1 MQVYYTVVGHP
12 SGQSANNSVKEMVAL
27 KHFKIIFAPSGGRSQ
42 NCINTSAHFI
52 RKYRFEKFLRS
63 FRSVNPLV
71 EQSRGEGRG
80 SAYGLTFSPEL
91 QSCRRQTGKRRP
103 DRAAKPAVEHH
114 VEFEQSWY
122 RRRLRRCGGRSRLSY
137 LELCVLLRGG
147 EARNTPGRGR

>member
-12 SGQSANNSVKEMVAL
+12 NGQSANNSVKEIVAL
-27 KHFKIIFAPSGGRSQ
+27 KHFKIIFRHLAAGLTTASTPPRTLSG
-42 NCINTSAHFI
+42 NIV
-52 RKYRFEKFLRS
+52 LRS
-63 FRSVNPLV
+63 SSGASCLLIHLL
-71 EQSRGEGRG
+71 SRGEGRG

-114 VEFEQSWY
+114 VEFEQSWCP
-122 RRRLRRCGGRSRLSY
+122 RRLRRCGGRSRLSY